1 VTIGGVLLLY
11 AVAVGGGGAAWFRRA
26 QWPARSPGLGI
37 AAYLAAAW
45 SVLAALALAGVT
57 LAVPTTALGGGLSNA
72 IGACVRRLRAEYA
85 TPGGSTFAVVGIA
98 VAAALVL
105 RAAGASIVQVSTMR
119 RHARRQVALARLV
132 GRPDPRLGALV
143 VADDQPTAFCIGGA
157 QPTIVFTAAAL
168 EWLDAAQL
176 EAVLAHE
183 RAHLACRHHRLQ
195 AAARVLA
202 RTLPF
207 VPLLRHAPDEIGRL
221 VEMHA
226 DDAATR
232 SHEPAVLASALVALA
247 TAPAAPPALA
257 VGATDALVRMRR
269 LLTPPPPLTR
279 RSRRAVSALV
289 GLLAVLPVVTAGI
302 PAMIAL
308 ALGRIPPQ

>member
-1 VTIGGVLLLY
+1 VSVGGVLLLY
-11 AVAVGGGGAAWFRRA
+11 AVAVGVGGASWFRHA

-37 AAYLAAAW
+37 AVYLAAAW
-45 SVLAALALAGVT
+45 SVLAAVALAGVT
-57 LAVPTTALGGGLSNA
+57 LAVPTTAVGGGLSNA

-85 TPGGSTFAVVGIA
+85 TPGGITLAVVGIA
-98 VAAALVL
+98 IPVALTLRVAVAA
-105 RAAGASIVQVSTMR
+105 IVPLSSMR
-119 RHARRQVALARLV
+119 RHPRRQVALARLV
-132 GRPDPRLGALV
+132 GRPDPHLGALV
-143 VADDQPTAFCIGGA
+143 VDDDQPTAFCIGGA

-168 EWLDAAQL
+168 EWLDDTQL

-183 RAHLACRHHRLQ
+183 RAHLSYRHHRLQ
-195 AAARVLA
+195 AAARVLG

-207 VPLLRHAPDEIGRL
+207 VPLLRDAPAEIGRL

-226 DDAATR
+226 DDVATR
-232 SHEPAVLASALVALA
+232 SHDRSVLATALVALA
-247 TAPAAPPALA
+247 TAPARPPALA
-257 VGATDALVRMRR
+257 VGGTDALARMRR

-279 RSRRAVSALV
+279 RTRRAVAALV